1 MIKPLL
7 FSLGLSLLAANTVAV
22 AATVPAHTLQ
32 TTPVSLAT
40 VAKYATVV
48 ATIDEDRA
56 MAELLKG

>member
-7 FSLGLSLLAANTVAV
+7 FGLGLLLLDANTFAV
-22 AATVPAHTLQ
+22 AATVPADTLQ
-32 TTPVSLAT
+32 TMPVSFAAA
-40 VAKYATVV
+40 AKDAVLV

>member
-7 FSLGLSLLAANTVAV
+7 FGLGLSLLAANTVAV
-22 AATVPAHTLQ
+22 AATTPAHTLR
-32 TTPVSLAT
+32 TTPVSLTA
-40 VAKYATVV
+40 VAKHATVV